1 MNSLPQTKNQNLPT
15 QSGDRNVFEAY
26 GESAGSGLIV
36 GDLLKFSK
44 GDWLAGQENRAIA
57 EGTKLLAVMDTL
69 IVGWQ
74 KWESQRPVAYRMG
87 LLIEGFVPPPREE
100 LGDNDE
106 ELWERDDNDEMRD
119 PWALTNYMQLIDP
132 KNAEQVFTFTTSSK
146 GGLGAIAKLCR
157 EYGRAREKEHRE
169 DQYPLVRL
177 DIGSYQHRD
186 RSLGRIKFPSFS
198 IVGWVD
204 RHTLAPVRDQIAD
217 EVPF

>member
-1 MNSLPQTKNQNLPT
+1 MSPLPQTKNQNLPA
-15 QSGDRNVFEAY
+15 QAGERNVFEVY
-26 GESAGSGLIV
+26 GESAGSGFIV

-74 KWESQRPVAYRMG
+74 RWQDQRPVAFRMG
-87 LLIEGFVPPPREE
+87 LLVEGFVPPAREE
-100 LGDNDE
+100 LGDSDE
-106 ELWERDDNDEMRD
+106 SLWEQDDDGNARD
-119 PWALTNYMQLIDP
+119 PWQMTNYIQLIDP

-169 DQYPLVRL
+169 EQYPLVRL
-177 DIGSYQHRD
+177 DTGSYQHRD